1 MKILHLLS
9 SDRFSGAENVAC
21 AIMQMTR
28 DKVESVYCS
37 PDGPIR
43 KAVEEKG
50 FTFVPLSSM
59 SALSRILREEKPDLV
74 HAHDVR
80 ASFAASLFC
89 GKIPF
94 VSHIH
99 SNSHGANRFSIKSCL
114 YLLSAMRAKH
124 ILWVSQST
132 FDGYYFHRLLQKK
145 SSVLYNVIDIRAV
158 REKMQTDTNIYPYH
172 IVYVGRLT
180 YQKNPQRLVNV
191 LSRVASCKPDVKI
204 AIVGEGDLLEE
215 TQSLCKENH
224 LTDNIEFLGFM
235 ENPLKL
241 VRDAKVMVM
250 TSRFEGT
257 PMCALEALAL
267 GTPIV
272 STPTDGLCELIEN
285 GKNGYLSEK
294 DEVLAEH
301 LLSLICSPEKQIA
314 FSEEAKR
321 RSAIYNDLRAYRE
334 KITEIYF
341 R

>member
-9 SDRFSGAENVAC
+9 SNRFSGAENVAC

-37 PDGPIR
+37 PEGPIR

-50 FTFVPLSSM
+50 LSFVPLSSM
-59 SALSRILREEKPDLV
+59 SALPRILREEKPDLV

-80 ASFAASLFC
+80 ASIAVSLFC
-89 GKIPF
+89 RKIPF

-99 SNSHGANRFSIKSCL
+99 SNSHGASRFSLKSFL
-114 YLLSAMRAKH
+114 YMLSAMRARH
-124 ILWVSQST
+124 ILWVSKST
-132 FDGYYFHRLLQKK
+132 LDGYYFHRLLQRK
-145 SSVLYNVIDIRAV
+145 SSVLYNVIDIHAV
-158 REKMQTDTNIYPYH
+158 RQKMLTDTKSYPYD

-180 YQKNPQRLVNV
+180 YQKNPQRLINV
-191 LSRVASCKPDVKI
+191 LSRVVSGKPDIKI

-215 TQSLCKENH
+215 TKALCREKN
-224 LTDNIEFLGFM
+224 LTDRIDFLGFM
-235 ENPLKL
+235 ENPLK
-241 VRDAKVMVM
+241 VIHDAKAMLM

-294 DEVLAEH
+294 DEALARH
-301 LLSLICSPEKQIA
+301 LLSLMDSPEKQRA
-314 FSEEAKR
+314 FSAEAEH
-321 RSAIYNDLRAYRE
+321 RSVIYNDLRAYRE
-334 KITEIYF
+334 KLTEIYF
-341 R
+341 G

>member
-1 MKILHLLS
+1 
-9 SDRFSGAENVAC
+9 
-21 AIMQMTR
+21 
-28 DKVESVYCS
+28 
-37 PDGPIR
+37 
-43 KAVEEKG
+43 
-50 FTFVPLSSM
+50 
-59 SALSRILREEKPDLV
+59 
-74 HAHDVR
+74 
-80 ASFAASLFC
+80 
-89 GKIPF
+89 
-94 VSHIH
+94 
-99 SNSHGANRFSIKSCL
+99 
-114 YLLSAMRAKH
+114 MRAKH

-132 FDGYYFHRLLQKK
+132 FGGYYFHRLLQKK

-180 YQKNPQRLVNV
+180 YQKNPQRLINV
-191 LSRVASCKPDVKI
+191 LSRVVSCKPDVKV

-215 TQSLCKENH
+215 TQSLCKEIH

-294 DEVLAEH
+294 DEALARH
-301 LLSLICSPEKQIA
+301 LLSLMDSPEKQHA
-314 FSEEAKR
+314 FSAEAEH
-321 RSAIYNDLRAYRE
+321 RSVIYNDLRAYRE
-334 KITEIYF
+334 KLTEIYF
-341 R
+341 G